1 MQILEQYPSPE
12 SAVPKAARV
21 LQDLHG
27 VPTFEDSYAARH
39 PFAAYNISLTAIA
52 RRLVAVVESLTEL
65 QKQSQFAVEGKS
77 VPDERLLEAT
87 DHLLDSLMEHM
98 DVCNGILR
106 SFYAPADE
114 KKFKNALAAF
124 KASVEPYRKHIGTI
138 DNYIKHSQ
146 GKLRSICFQWTAGNC
161 FGYFVEGP
169 VASGVLGPVGIVHP
183 GENSA
188 FSFNRD
194 IPYHVC
200 NVFAVGARLA
210 NAIHA
215 VDRRLVVLPPVKSVE
230 VRDSD
235 WSKAIRAVAALPAV
249 FFPDELLKGMPKVHL
264 AENKVLIEYPAART
278 RTVGPPHQ
286 SQISLSFGGDGV
298 TRSFKMPY
306 FNEEG

>member
-12 SAVPKAARV
+12 LAMPKAARV

-27 VPTFEDSYAARH
+27 VSTFEDSYSARH
-39 PFAAYNISLTAIA
+39 PFAAYNISLTSIA
-52 RRLVAVVESLTEL
+52 RRLIA
-65 QKQSQFAVEGKS
+65 AVEALAEVQRQSLHAVQGKA
-77 VPDERLLEAT
+77 VPDEPLLEAT

-106 SFYAPADE
+106 SFYAPSDE
-114 KKFKNALAAF
+114 KKLKKVLAMF

-146 GKLRSICFQWTAGNC
+146 GKLRSVRFQWATGGC

-169 VASGVLGPVGIVHP
+169 VASGVLGPVAVVHP
-183 GENSA
+183 GENTA

-200 NVFAVGARLA
+200 SVFAVGARLA
-210 NAIHA
+210 SALHG
-215 VDRRLVVLPPVKSVE
+215 VDRRLVVLPPAKSIE

-235 WSKAIRAVAALPAV
+235 WSKAIRVTAALPAI
-249 FFPDELLKGMPKVHL
+249 FFPDELLKGVPKLHVS
-264 AENKVLIEYPAART
+264 ENKVLVEYPAARPKIS
-278 RTVGPPHQ
+278 GPPHQ

-298 TRSFKMPY
+298 TKSFKMPY
-306 FNEEG
+306 FNEED